1 MRGEMM
7 NFGKILNLIAQNN
20 INPEQLFV
28 LVERIKNSD
37 LKDEQNIRQIIT
49 EVSKI
54 AGKKLDKQKEDQLV
68 KKVINEGVNEDIFDF
83 L

>member
-1 MRGEMM
+1 M

>member
-1 MRGEMM
+1 M
-7 NFGKILNLIAQNN
+7 NIGKIINLMAQNN
-20 INPEQLFV
+20 INPEQVFA

-37 LKDEQNIRQIIT
+37 LKDETNLREIIE

-54 AGKKLDKQKEDQLV
+54 AGKKLDTQKEEQLI
-68 KKVINEGVNEDIFDF
+68 KKLVYEGVDEDLFEM

>member
-1 MRGEMM
+1 MT
-7 NFGKILNLIAQNN
+7 QNN
-20 INPEQLFV
+20 INPEQVFA

-37 LKDEQNIRQIIT
+37 LKDETNLREIIE

-54 AGKKLDKQKEDQLV
+54 AGKKLDKQKEEQLI
-68 KKVINEGVNEDIFDF
+68 KKLVNEGVDEDLFEM

>member
-1 MRGEMM
+1 M
-7 NFGKILNLIAQNN
+7 NIGKIINLMAQNN
-20 INPEQLFV
+20 INPEQVFA

-37 LKDEQNIRQIIT
+37 LKDETNLREIIE

-54 AGKKLDKQKEDQLV
+54 AGKKLDKQKEEQLI
-68 KKVINEGVNEDIFDF
+68 KKLVNEGVDEDLFEM

>member
-1 MRGEMM
+1 M
-7 NFGKILNLIAQNN
+7 AQNN
-20 INPEQLFV
+20 INPEQVFA

-37 LKDEQNIRQIIT
+37 LKDETNLREIIE

-54 AGKKLDKQKEDQLV
+54 AGKKLDKQKEEQLI
-68 KKVINEGVNEDIFDF
+68 KKLVNEGVDEDLFEM

>member
-1 MRGEMM
+1 M
-7 NFGKILNLIAQNN
+7 NIGKIINLMTQNN
-20 INPEQLFV
+20 INPEQVFA

-37 LKDEQNIRQIIT
+37 LKDETNLREIIV

-54 AGKKLDKQKEDQLV
+54 AGKKLDKQKEEQLI
-68 KKVINEGVNEDIFDF
+68 KKLVNEGVDEDLFEM

>member
-1 MRGEMM
+1 M
-7 NFGKILNLIAQNN
+7 NIGKIINLMTQNN
-20 INPEQLFV
+20 INPEQVFA

-37 LKDEQNIRQIIT
+37 LKDETNLREIIE

-54 AGKKLDKQKEDQLV
+54 AGKKLDKQKEEQLI
-68 KKVINEGVNEDIFDF
+68 KKLVNEGVDEDLFEM